1 MDETMSRKY
10 IGTYNDVNINGY
22 ARTYVAQK
30 QNQYNALAKKQIETN
45 KKKYRDTYKDN
56 YDRAFGGNA
65 PLIMKRE
72 QYINSI
78 DEQWQEQSSVFEPVD
93 MTRMMGRKV
102 LSEGELR
109 ANEVQFELMMKN
121 ILDCLISASKFSLFS
136 DYEKVMEGQIPLDK
150 VLEGSSI
157 KKIVVNDA
165 NKTTIDIITIASK
178 LESTLKNINR
188 SVQIDLVE
196 NEMAQSL
203 SFADHNIDAIIRN
216 TFEGK
221 SIALQQADKNIKIQA
236 GDRATTSTQKTK
248 QSPLNLNVKVDIK
261 EISAGMKNMLFLLNH
276 LKQISGTAG
285 NSQWIETLDKL
296 NNAIAE
302 GIFSK
307 AVNNT
312 LKNEAYFIAEGDT
325 LYPAYTLFDSSD
337 DLNLN
342 GLGYDWNQK
351 KDYELLID
359 DGYFNRN
366 FDYSK
371 YKYNPYVEYVNQ
383 KVMSKVS
390 IQLHIQ
396 AGKGV

>member
-1 MDETMSRKY
+1 
-10 IGTYNDVNINGY
+10 
-22 ARTYVAQK
+22 
-30 QNQYNALAKKQIETN
+30 
-45 KKKYRDTYKDN
+45 
-56 YDRAFGGNA
+56 
-65 PLIMKRE
+65 
-72 QYINSI
+72 
-78 DEQWQEQSSVFEPVD
+78 
-93 MTRMMGRKV
+93 
-102 LSEGELR
+102 
-109 ANEVQFELMMKN
+109 
-121 ILDCLISASKFSLFS
+121 
-136 DYEKVMEGQIPLDK
+136 MEGQIPLDK

-236 GDRATTSTQKTK
+236 GDRTTTSTQKTK